1 MLKSIHLCNW
11 SYKCTNSNTVL
22 NLTFVMIGGLVTVCY
37 NAFFFSGLSLWAHLD
52 HLCNHFL
59 AIFSSCWGILGHFW
73 VILAIFC
80 HLLSNPPPHL
90 FLPMFIQCS
99 ISSLHSCING
109 LINRAVTSVPAL
121 SQVAHQPFVHNF
133 RLKIPKCNSARRS
146 NSVCGP
152 VLWSFL
158 VFRGPLC

>member
-37 NAFFFSGLSLWAHLD
+37 NAFFFSGFSLWAHLD

-80 HLLSNPPPHL
+80 HLLSNPPPPTYFSL
-90 FLPMFIQCS
+90 FSS
-99 ISSLHSCING
+99 IFQYYIFYPTFRE
-109 LINRAVTSVPAL
+109 ITAL
-121 SQVAHQPFVHNF
+121 VNPYFFN
-133 RLKIPKCNSARRS
+133 KIPSI
-146 NSVCGP
+146 
-152 VLWSFL
+152 FQ
-158 VFRGPLC
+158 